1 MGAARGAGT
10 AGSRSTDRLPD
21 PPTMPKH
28 ARELPSNWPADWPFR
43 PHAPLVSAAHAMVVT
58 TDRYASQV
66 GVDILRRGG
75 NAVDAAVAVSFALAV
90 VNPEAGNI
98 GGGGFLVLRMADGT
112 AAAQDHRTRA
122 PLGASRDMFLDDR
135 GEVSERATIGHLAA
149 AVPGTVMGLW
159 DAHRRFGTLGWD
171 ELVEPAV
178 GLAAQGFQVTERF
191 LRSFTPQVVAG
202 LARFPASAA
211 LFLPGGRPH
220 GLGHSLHMP
229 DLARTLEWIRDLG
242 PDGFYRGETADRIVE
257 EMAREGGIIT
267 HADLASYAALWRDPV
282 RARYRGY
289 ALLSMA
295 PSSSGGATLAEIGN
309 ILEGFPIGNLPWHGS
324 RHVHLLAE
332 AARRAYADRNH
343 YLTDPDFAAMPLR
356 TLTSPDYGVWR
367 ARDISLEAATPSA
380 QVAPAAE
387 TYRAEGQHTTHLS
400 ILDEAGNAVSL
411 TTTIN
416 SWYGAKVVVGG
427 TGIVLNND
435 MDDFTTKVGVPNQF
449 GLVQGEANAIA
460 PGKRMLSAMTPTIM
474 LDEGERVSVVIGTP
488 GGSAIIT
495 TVFQVLSNLV
505 DHGMDLAQAVLAP
518 RVHHQHLPDQIWY
531 EPGGLPVAVLETL
544 AALGHRVVEREDF
557 AGDVQAILVLPDGT
571 LEGVSDP
578 RRGGVALGY

>member
-1 MGAARGAGT
+1 
-10 AGSRSTDRLPD
+10 
-21 PPTMPKH
+21 MPEH
-28 ARELPSNWPADWPFR
+28 ARELPSNWPADWRFR
-43 PHAPLVSAAHAMVVT
+43 PHAPPVSAAHATVVT

-159 DAHRRFGTLGWD
+159 DAHRRFGTLGWA

-211 LFLPGGRPH
+211 LFLPDGRPH
-220 GLGHSLHMP
+220 GLGHSLRMP
-229 DLARTLEWIRDLG
+229 DLARTLERIRDLG

-257 EMAREGGIIT
+257 EMARGGGIIT
-267 HADLASYAALWRDPV
+267 DDDLASYAALWRDPV

-289 ALLSMA
+289 ALLSMS
-295 PSSSGGATLAEIGN
+295 PSSSGGATLAEICN

-343 YLTDPDFAAMPLR
+343 YLTDPAFASMPLE
-356 TLTSPDYGVWR
+356 TLTSPEYGAWR

-380 QVAPAAE
+380 QLTPAV
-387 TYRAEGQHTTHLS
+387 EGYLREGEHTTHLS
-400 ILDEAGNAVSL
+400 VLDEAGNAVSL
-411 TTTIN
+411 TTTVN
-416 SWYGAKVVVGG
+416 SWYGAKVVVEG

-435 MDDFTTKVGVPNQF
+435 MDDFTAKVGVPNQF

-474 LDEGERVSVVIGTP
+474 LDEAERVSVVIGTP

-518 RVHHQHLPDQIWY
+518 RVHHQHLPDQTWY
-531 EPGGLPVAVLETL
+531 EPGGLPVAVLEAL

-557 AGDVQAILVLPDGT
+557 VGDVQAIRVLPDGT
-571 LEGVSDP
+571 LQGFSDP